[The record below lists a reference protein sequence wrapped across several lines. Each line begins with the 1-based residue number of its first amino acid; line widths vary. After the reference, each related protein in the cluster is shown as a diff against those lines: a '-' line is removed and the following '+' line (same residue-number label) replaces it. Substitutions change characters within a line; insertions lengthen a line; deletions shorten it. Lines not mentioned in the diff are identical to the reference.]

1 MLERSTALPDK
12 VLIAVAERERI
23 AQSILAK
30 IAARKELSPALTDR
44 LLKRGNAAIQR
55 VLLENPNAR
64 ISEEGFARVVTD
76 LDMGLDGDKSLAQLV
91 ASRQDLPAGLR
102 PRLNEILSR

>member
-1 MLERSTALPDK
+1 
-12 VLIAVAERERI
+12 
-23 AQSILAK
+23 
-30 IAARKELSPALTDR
+30 

-55 VLLENPNAR
+55 ALLENPNAR
-64 ISEEGFARVVTD
+64 ISEDGFARVVMD

-102 PRLNEILSR
+102 PRLNEILSS